1 MLQMCIV
8 QLRVLLFLLPV
19 LLLLS
24 PPLPSAEEE
33 LCDVSERERA
43 QLEQAVVVAKA
54 KVAQTTAVAAIK
66 T

>member
-33 LCDVSERERA
+33 LCDVSERA
-43 QLEQAVVVAKA
+43 QLEQAVADAKA
-54 KVAQTTAVAAIK
+54 KVAQTTAVAGRK